1 MLNDGMLADASLPE
15 GDPVPA
21 AVAEAGL
28 VYSPSL
34 EQGITR
40 REGKKGFLYYDAG
53 GKRVRDPEEL
63 ARFAALAIP
72 PAYRDVV
79 ISPSADTHLQATG
92 IDARGR
98 RQYRYHP
105 LWSAE
110 RARAKFDRLP
120 AFGESLPDI
129 RARVDRDLGARK
141 PTLEKALATV
151 VHLMDTLYIRVGNPG
166 YTAENGS
173 FGLVTLRNRHAR
185 IEGSVVKFRF
195 RGKSGKEWNVAHS
208 DRRLAGAIRRIQEL
222 PGQNLFQYLD
232 EDGAARALRSQ
243 DVNDYIRDATGGDFT
258 SRQFRTWGATC
269 MAAFRLAAIE
279 PAQGQRERARQVNG
293 VIDAVAAR
301 LVNTRSVCRSSYI
314 HPRVF
319 EDFEAGAL
327 GSLPKRGRTRSRRLL
342 DWMDEDEI
350 CVLKWLFSRPD

>member
-1 MLNDGMLADASLPE
+1 MLSGSPSSDVAPSDGN
-15 GDPVPA
+15 PVPA
-21 AVAEAGL
+21 AAADAGL
-28 VYSPSL
+28 VYSPAL
-34 EQGITR
+34 ECGISRKQGKR
-40 REGKKGFLYYDAG
+40 GFLYYDAEG
-53 GKRVRDPEEL
+53 RPVRDQQEL

-79 ISPSADTHLQATG
+79 ISASPDTHLQATG

-120 AFGESLPDI
+120 SFAASLPDI
-129 RARVDRDLGARK
+129 RARVHRDLGARK

-166 YTAENGS
+166 YAAENGS

-232 EDGAARALRSQ
+232 EDGTPRALRSQ
-243 DVNDYIRDATGGDFT
+243 DVNDYIREATGGDFT

-269 MAAFRLAAIE
+269 MAAFRLAAIA
-279 PAQGQRERARQVNG
+279 PAESGRERARQVNG

-301 LVNTRSVCRSSYI
+301 LVNTRSVCRGAYI

-319 EDFEAGAL
+319 DDFEAGTL
-327 GSLPKRGRTRSRRLL
+327 GLLSRCGRTRSRRLL

-350 CVLKWLFSRPD
+350 CVFRWLSSTPA

>member
-1 MLNDGMLADASLPE
+1 MLKEGSSGGETLSDSPSAADGGM
-15 GDPVPA
+15 
-21 AVAEAGL
+21 EAGL

-34 EQGITR
+34 EGGITR
-40 REGKKGFLYYDAG
+40 RQGKRGFLYYDAA
-53 GKRVRDPEEL
+53 GKPVRDPQEI
-63 ARFAALAIP
+63 ARFSALAIP

-79 ISPSADTHLQATG
+79 ISPNPNAHLQATG

-105 LWSAE
+105 AWSAE
-110 RARAKFDRLP
+110 RARAKFDRLGAFADRLP
-120 AFGESLPDI
+120 AI
-129 RARVDRDLGARK
+129 RERVDRDLGARK
-141 PTLEKALATV
+141 PTYEKALATI
-151 VHLMDTLYIRVGNPG
+151 VHLMDNLYIRVGNPN
-166 YTAENGS
+166 YAAENGS

-208 DRRLAGAIRRIQEL
+208 DRRLAGAIKRIQEL

-232 EDGAARALRSQ
+232 EAGSARALSSQ
-243 DVNDYIRDATGGDFT
+243 DVNDYIRDAAGGDFT

-269 MAAFRLAAIE
+269 MAAFSLAGLEAAE
-279 PAQGQRERARQVNG
+279 SQRERARQINAV
-293 VIDAVAAR
+293 VDEVAAK

-319 EDFEAGAL
+319 EDFEAGTL
-327 GSLPKRGRTRSRRLL
+327 GDLVKRGRTRSIRLL

-350 CVLKWLFSRPD
+350 CVLKWLSSAGS